1 MNTEE
6 EKKPKSF
13 WKEKMMRLK
22 IVVLIRK
29 NIFLFSLLLVFS
41 LSLLLGFWN
50 ITKHEVINID
60 GEDIDRSIFLEIEKY
75 FDENISSFNYFLFSP
90 KEHQKNMYSNIAE
103 VKKVRIEKVLP
114 NKVVLFVEIHQP
126 KYVVELLSDQC
137 FVLSPG
143 GFVLHDILEEDT
155 EIPEQFCINYATEN
169 SLIYFASTDM
179 EISVLEDGKKRLLL
193 MEDINRVVE
202 VVETFNYKIVN
213 ITLESGVLKI
223 FDEEGKEFTFSLADD
238 ISTQLKRFIVVI
250 GKIKNDLLEFGSL
263 DLRFER
269 PVMRE

>member
-103 VKKVRIEKVLP
+103 VKKVRIETVSYTHLDVYKRQSLHCMER
-114 NKVVLFVEIHQP
+114 LF
-126 KYVVELLSDQC
+126 YT
-137 FVLSPG
+137 F
-143 GFVLHDILEEDT
+143 GFRE
-155 EIPEQFCINYATEN
+155 CCSN
-169 SLIYFASTDM
+169 SSRSRGCL
-179 EISVLEDGKKRLLL
+179 
-193 MEDINRVVE
+193 
-202 VVETFNYKIVN
+202 
-213 ITLESGVLKI
+213 
-223 FDEEGKEFTFSLADD
+223 
-238 ISTQLKRFIVVI
+238 
-250 GKIKNDLLEFGSL
+250 
-263 DLRFER
+263 
-269 PVMRE
+269 